1 MVWRSCV
8 CQVMW
13 ESVVNKAFKVKEE
26 IQPLHNS
33 LTDSIRKDIGSYNMA
48 IARFVE
54 AFHRDGPFHA
64 NLSVRQAYTQ
74 LSDLQADLCKMEDK
88 ARSISELEE
97 LFELAPSK
105 FAALKDMRT
114 ELVFLKATWDMVDLV
129 ENLFSAWKTTLWS
142 DITDTDALI
151 DETRALQVRRT
162 ARSPSTCFAWRH
174 TNTFPP
180 YL

>member
-1 MVWRSCV
+1 
-8 CQVMW
+8 MW

-33 LTDSIRKDIGSYNMA
+33 LTDTIRRDIGSYNLA
-48 IARFVE
+48 INRFVE
-54 AFHRDGPFHA
+54 AFHATGPFLPNHQ
-64 NLSVRQAYTQ
+64 LSVRQAY
-74 LSDLQADLCKMEDK
+74 SHISELQEDLCKMEDK

-129 ENLFSAWKTTLWS
+129 DNLFCAWKMTLWT

-151 DETRALQVRRT
+151 DETRALQVSERVNQP
-162 ARSPSTCFAWRH
+162 AR
-174 TNTFPP
+174 
-180 YL
+180 